1 MYHFD
6 SRVRYSE
13 TGEDG
18 CLTLTGVI
26 DHLQDCSTFQ
36 SEDCGVGLKYLESR
50 RKIWMLSSWR
60 ILIYR
65 YPKLGE
71 WIRIG
76 TWPYGNKGIYG
87 YRNFVIE
94 DFLGQRLVEADSA
107 WFLLDLD
114 SMLPCR
120 VTPED
125 VGPYGEPGERIL
137 MDPAPK
143 KLLLPPDHREGDP
156 IPVRPHH
163 IDTNH
168 HVNNAQYVE
177 IAREAVAGYH
187 AAAFDDGRGMSRPL
201 EKVRELRVGYKKAAV
216 LGDVICPKIGQEGD
230 QVTVG
235 LQDGQGGTY
244 AIVWMAFA

>member
-18 CLTLTGVI
+18 CLTLTSVI

-36 SEDCGVGLKYLESR
+36 SEDCGVGVKYLENR
-50 RKIWMLSSWR
+50 RRVWMLSSWR
-60 ILIYR
+60 ICIYR
-65 YPKLGE
+65 YPELGE
-71 WIRIG
+71 QIRVG

-94 DFLGQRLVEADSA
+94 DRLGQRLVEADST

-114 SMLPCR
+114 SGLPCR
-120 VTPED
+120 VRPED
-125 VGPYGEPGERIL
+125 VAPYGEPEEKIC

-143 KLLLPPDHREGDP
+143 KIMIPSLLEEGEP
-156 IPVRPHH
+156 VPVRLHH

-168 HVNNAQYVE
+168 HVNNARYVE
-177 IAREAVAGYH
+177 IAREA
-187 AAAFDDGRGMSRPL
+187 AARGPERI
-201 EKVRELRVGYKKAAV
+201 RELRAEYKKAAV
-216 LGDVICPKIGQEGD
+216 LGDVIYPKIGRDGGQT
-230 QVTVG
+230 TVL
-235 LQDGQGGTY
+235 LQDEQGATY
-244 AIVWMAFA
+244 AVLWMSAV

>member
-26 DHLQDCSTFQ
+26 DLLQDCSTFQ
-36 SEDCGVGLKYLESR
+36 SEDCGVGVKYLESR
-50 RKIWMLSSWR
+50 RKVWMLSSWR
-60 ILIYR
+60 ICIDR
-65 YPKLGE
+65 YPELGE
-71 WIRIG
+71 QIRVG

-94 DFLGQRLVEADSA
+94 DLTGQRLVEADST

-114 SMLPCR
+114 SGLPCR
-120 VTPED
+120 VRQED
-125 VGPYGEPGERIL
+125 VGPYGEPGEKIP
-137 MDPAPK
+137 MEPAPK
-143 KLLLPPDHREGDP
+143 KISLPSIYEEGE
-156 IPVRPHH
+156 PVMVRSHH

-177 IAREAVAGYH
+177 IAREVVPGGT
-187 AAAFDDGRGMSRPL
+187 GRI
-201 EKVRELRVGYKKAAV
+201 RELRVEYKKAAV
-216 LGDVICPKIGQEGD
+216 LGDVIYPKISREGGQI
-230 QVTVG
+230 TVL
-235 LQDGQGGTY
+235 LQDGQGGSY
-244 AIVWMAFA
+244 AILWMRAV